1 MIKELFIWIWEIIK
15 DFFTLQWKYLV
26 YDIQNLWWYLIYGFT
41 YSDIQDMDKYLAS
54 KMSIMLPKFIKNT
67 INYPDNKTRESYKKD
82 LQELLDLSIFIYS
95 DKFENLKIT
104 TKGIKYNR
112 FKNLLSKYWFHLWF

>member
-104 TKGIKYNR
+104 TQGIKYNR